1 MKRLGIGVITA
12 VLAVGVLAAS
22 MPRPAGAA
30 EGLRIGV
37 HRAIMGSFDVIAHR
51 KGYWKEEGLEYT
63 VQYFKQG
70 KLMTNAVIQG
80 NLDTGTTG
88 FSPFVTAVSKGAKLT
103 GIGVTTEICATSGR
117 IMVPVN
123 SSAKSVKDLKGVTF
137 ATLEGTS
144 TDFAFR
150 TQVLPRYGLKEGDLK
165 WLNVVATDRVAAV
178 VSGNAQAA
186 LIGDPQAEIAVQK
199 GLVRELENLCEYDR
213 TRMMHIGNPT
223 TMKAQPQFYEK
234 YFRGWLKAHRLLKDN
249 PQEFARV
256 YHEALLEVGDKAEY
270 EVILTIV
277 KRLPS
282 APLFTDV
289 ARQDLQE
296 MAKMQVQLGYIKD
309 HPDFT
314 KGAMMDDSILRKV
327 IGVLTAK

>member
-1 MKRLGIGVITA
+1 MKRLGFVAA
-12 VLAVGVLAAS
+12 VLAVVFLAPS
-22 MPRPAGAA
+22 MPGPAEAA
-30 EGLRIGV
+30 DKLRIGV
-37 HRAIMGSFDVIAHR
+37 HRAIMGSFDVIADR
-51 KGYWKEEGLEYT
+51 SGFWKEEGLEYT

-88 FSPFVTAVSKGAKLT
+88 FAPFVTAVSKGAKLT
-103 GIGVTTEICATSGR
+103 GLGVTTEICATSGR
-117 IMVPVN
+117 ILVPVK

-150 TQVLPRYGLKEGDLK
+150 TLVLPRYGLKESDLK

-178 VSGNAQAA
+178 LSGNAQAA
-186 LIGDPQAEIAVQK
+186 LIGDPQAEIAIQA

-223 TMKAQPQFYEK
+223 TMKANPQLYEK

-249 PQEFARV
+249 PEAFARV

-270 EVILTIV
+270 KVILAIV

-327 IGVLTAK
+327 IGVLTTK